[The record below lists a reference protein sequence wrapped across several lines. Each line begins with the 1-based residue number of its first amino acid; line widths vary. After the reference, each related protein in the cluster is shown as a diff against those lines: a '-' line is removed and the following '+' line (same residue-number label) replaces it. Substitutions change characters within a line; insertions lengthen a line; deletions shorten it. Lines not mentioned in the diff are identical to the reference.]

1 MASLLTFSLLI
12 LLSLPTA
19 TSPQKTPA
27 EAATSLPTGWIYAP
41 SRLQNA
47 GLWRWA
53 GYGGSWVVSNDGG
66 SIKRVRFGAESSKQ
80 SPMPPQLKLSRKMIG
95 RRSLLPTSGGW
106 LAGFDAGEFGGG
118 LWWFSRDGSQT
129 IELLSEH
136 VHAIYQ
142 IIQTILIQ

>member
-1 MASLLTFSLLI
+1 MEP
-12 LLSLPTA
+12 PTEKRTVKRRA
-19 TSPQKTPA
+19 DARGLRPVRSNLRRTIVRPGRRQK
-27 EAATSLPTGWIYAP
+27 
-41 SRLQNA
+41 A
-47 GLWRWA
+47 GLWRCA
-53 GYGGSWVVSNDGG
+53 GYEGSWVVSNDGG
-66 SIKRVRFGAESSKQ
+66 SIKLVRFGAESSKQ